1 MKKCKLIIVAVLC
14 TILLNTV
21 VYANEIGIVNSNSE
35 NEILNDD
42 MKFTKKI
49 VDYNKETQEIEIELC
64 IQNIKKNQKD
74 EEDIEIAIV
83 LDNSGS
89 MSLVESNSSRKQTT
103 YNAAYKFVNL
113 IYDNIKK
120 LKLEVAQFS
129 DNTSILT
136 QLTDKK
142 EEVLNALT
150 RYNKMRYGGNTNTHI
165 ALQNIEKTFTTD
177 CKNKV
182 VVLLT
187 DGYPNYPEQTKAQLK
202 KLEEDG
208 IYILSLIV
216 SNESNLT
223 QIEEVFGTVEKP
235 TAGNVYYIENSKEIE
250 KVFNEYIYEQILTY
264 MEHPIKNVKIE
275 DVFPEELLKYFD
287 IEYINNPDK
296 GMVTDIDDNNSFIW
310 SVDEIKGE
318 EVVKFRYKV
327 KIKKDVDTSKLIGKE
342 LKTNEK
348 VIINY
353 EDEDENK
360 KEEILDKNPI
370 IRVKEEISC
379 ITEED
384 EITVDVEKETT
395 IPTQEEKEFVIVDMT
410 PKEEPKVNNETKKT
424 TTKTDNTKRLPQTGK
439 NDFIIFAICASIML
453 VIILGIKTELITKK
467 INKLQKK

>member
-49 VDYNKETQEIEIELC
+49 VDYNKETKEIEIELC

-83 LDNSGS
+83 LDNSAS
-89 MSLVESNSSRKQTT
+89 MSVVENNNTRKQST
-103 YNAAYKFVNL
+103 YSAAYKFVDL
-113 IYDNIKK
+113 IYNNIKK
-120 LKLEVAQFS
+120 LKLEVAQFA

-136 QLTDKK
+136 PLTDKK

-150 RYNKMRYGGNTNTHI
+150 RYNQMRYGGNTNTHI
-165 ALQNIEKTFTTD
+165 ALQNIEKTFTAD

-187 DGYPNYPEQTKAQLK
+187 DGYPNYPTVTKEQLQ
-202 KLEEDG
+202 KLEEKG

-216 SNESNLT
+216 SNESNVT
-223 QIEEVFGTVEKP
+223 QIEEVFGTVENP
-235 TAGNVYYIENSKEIE
+235 TAGSVYYIENSKEIE
-250 KVFNEYIYEQILTY
+250 KIFNEYIYKQILTY
-264 MEHPIKNVKIE
+264 MEHPIRNVKIE

-287 IEYINNPDK
+287 IEYINQSIN
-296 GMVTDIDDNNSFIW
+296 GTVTNIGENNSFIW
-310 SVDEIKGE
+310 SIDEIKGE
-318 EVVKFRYKV
+318 EVLKFNYKV
-327 KIKKDVDTSKLIGKE
+327 KIKENIDVSTIIGTE

-353 EDEDENK
+353 EDEDGNQ

-384 EITVDVEKETT
+384 EIIVDVEKETT
-395 IPTQEEKEFVIVDMT
+395 IPVQEEKEFVIVDMT

-424 TTKTDNTKRLPQTGK
+424 TTKPDNVKRLPQTGK
-439 NDFIIFAICASIML
+439 SDYIIFAIVASATLIS
-453 VIILGIKTELITKK
+453 IFGIRTLLITKK